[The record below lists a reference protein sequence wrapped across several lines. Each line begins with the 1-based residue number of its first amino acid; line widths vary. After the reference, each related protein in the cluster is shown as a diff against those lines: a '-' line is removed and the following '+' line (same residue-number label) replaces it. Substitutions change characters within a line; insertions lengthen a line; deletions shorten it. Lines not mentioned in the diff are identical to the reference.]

1 MLTVEIPPSTIVT
14 SDFRTPNNKDLLK
27 KKNRC
32 QHCSKKLGLVLFTCR
47 CGGDFC
53 AEHRL
58 SDDHQCGY
66 DFKEEN
72 KRKLSQELVKV
83 VGQKL
88 DKL

>member
-1 MLTVEIPPSTIVT
+1 MLRVEIPPSTIVT
-14 SDFRTPNNKDLLK
+14 AEFGVSSDKDIPK

-32 QHCSKKLGLVLFTCR
+32 VHCNKKLGLILFSCR
-47 CGGDFC
+47 CGGNFC

-58 SDDHQCGY
+58 SDDHQCEY

-72 KRKLSQELVKV
+72 KRKLSQDLVKV